1 MPAATAYV
9 LHVPEGRRDIILSY
23 AEENRHDATR
33 YVAEPCRAFP
43 TVATRWSCW
52 RAFATGAI
60 THIADGRK
68 GMSAGTGLAR
78 LNMTELQRLERP
90 LPFEE
95 LVGLVPARFRA
106 PLRRHRRIAAAKDIR
121 GRGGRVDG
129 ARSQPGRKAGAVF
142 GEPRPGHPGSEMER
156 KRRILPCKR
165 NPWDLHLRSQGCR
178 GLKCS
183 LGRRRLEDR
192 LRSSKACRAH
202 ASAKT

>member
-95 LVGLVPARFRA
+95 LVGLVPGRFRA

-156 KRRILPCKR
+156 KRK
-165 NPWDLHLRSQGCR
+165 S
-178 GLKCS
+178 
-183 LGRRRLEDR
+183 
-192 LRSSKACRAH
+192 CRAKGIPGTCTCDRRG
-202 ASAKT
+202 AAG